1 MIVRYALL
9 ALLTVCGDSCS
20 NAVQIA
26 KSQTPPSACA
36 TSPSPICL
44 GVCPS
49 RDHRPR
55 RPRRR
60 LGRRATSRSRRSPSS
75 SAEGSR
81 RDPRKLVAPG
91 TRRGVVGFGTLGTP
105 GLGSSA
111 LVSRR
116 EAPPSRVASAEA
128 RSRRRFHAGVSH
140 PARRRLDVKE
150 VGDTPSRTSGMGKV
164 RAPPRGS
171 ERRVALGERA
181 RGHIGH
187 LAARDEHGVPTP
199 SVVARALE
207 AAKNFPRRHHLR
219 IRSEPLL
226 LRATDIRVDHPQAVA
241 MAIAPPARPG
251 GRAKR
256 LHRMR
261 GARVPLIVAGS
272 TRARAKCQGR
282 TSRHKSDTMIG
293 EYVRPVGSHQGLGV

>member
-1 MIVRYALL
+1 M
-9 ALLTVCGDSCS
+9 

-26 KSQTPPSACA
+26 VIADA
-36 TSPSPICL
+36 AVGVRHTSPSPICL

-60 LGRRATSRSRRSPSS
+60 FGRRATSRSRRSPSS

-91 TRRGVVGFGTLGTP
+91 DAARRGGFRDFGDAGVGIVGARLAAREAP
-105 GLGSSA
+105 RVASYRR
-111 LVSRR
+111 RR
-116 EAPPSRVASAEA
+116 EA
-128 RSRRRFHAGVSH
+128 AGGSTRAFRT

-150 VGDTPSRTSGMGKV
+150 VGDMPSRTSGMGKV

-199 SVVARALE
+199 SA
-207 AAKNFPRRHHLR
+207 
-219 IRSEPLL
+219 S
-226 LRATDIRVDHPQAVA
+226 
-241 MAIAPPARPG
+241 
-251 GRAKR
+251 
-256 LHRMR
+256 
-261 GARVPLIVAGS
+261 S
-272 TRARAKCQGR
+272 RARARG
-282 TSRHKSDTMIG
+282 G
-293 EYVRPVGSHQGLGV
+293 EELPAPTPPASAANPSSSARRISASITLRNDVCAGDRSAKVGHRADSGMMSLPSSHATQVRPVV